1 MSIPVFRRGGRLG
14 WRLALIIL
22 LGIVSTQ
29 AATLILISLARP
41 TEFRLYRQDD
51 IVAEL
56 QRRWPD
62 LLKSRAGDMLLIE
75 PQTPPR
81 HRPPQANDEHAP
93 PGGHRDFLRRLRIGL
108 PDLKAADIALHPPPP
123 PGWLPIEPLRG
134 RPRPVVMGAD
144 GTQSEQPRNWPPD
157 RPPPDRAPQD
167 RPPQDRL
174 PQDRP
179 PGPPPND
186 LIPANFAVDIKLPD
200 GKWVLV
206 RAKQGEATGGMGSP
220 WLLMTVWLAAMAGI
234 IALLAMLA
242 SRHLIRPLGSI
253 ADAAAVWRAEI
264 EPKPLAEAGPSEFRA
279 IAGAFNAMREKIHR
293 FVRDRT
299 EMVVAL
305 SHDLRTPLTRL
316 RLRTEYVEDA
326 EQRQRF
332 RDDLQFMERIVEQLL
347 SFAAFEKQEEAME
360 RVDIAALLQTLCDDR
375 VDAGATIEY
384 EGPRRCVLRCRP
396 TAIHRT
402 FMNLIENAAKYS
414 DYSLVHLREGENDVV
429 VTVADSGPGIPE
441 AELEAVLR
449 PFYRVDTARA
459 PDTGGLGMGLHVANR
474 VVQDHGGRLILRN
487 RRPRGLEVQVHLPK
501 K

>member
-1 MSIPVFRRGGRLG
+1 MKTPLFGRGGHLG

-29 AATLILISLARP
+29 VATIILISLARP
-41 TEFRLYRQDD
+41 TEFLLYRQDD
-51 IVAEL
+51 IVREL
-56 QRRWPD
+56 QRRWTD
-62 LLKSRAGDMLLIE
+62 LLQQKFDEQKAGDLLLIE
-75 PQTPPR
+75 RLARPMRPLPQ
-81 HRPPQANDEHAP
+81 PQSDAERAP
-93 PGGHRDFLRRLRIGL
+93 GSPGGMMHRDFQRRLRIGL
-108 PDLKAADIALHPPPP
+108 PQLSDADIVMRPPPP
-123 PGWLPIEPLRG
+123 PGWLPLEPLRG
-134 RPRPVVMGAD
+134 RPRPVVMGL
-144 GTQSEQPRNWPPD
+144 GGPEPSQSGMQPG
-157 RPPPDRAPQD
+157 
-167 RPPQDRL
+167 L
-174 PQDRP
+174 P

-186 LIPANFAVDIKLPD
+186 LIPANFAIDLRLPN
-200 GKWVLV
+200 GEWVAV
-206 RAKQGEATGGMGSP
+206 RSKHGEATGGMGP
-220 WLLMTVWLAAMAGI
+220 RWLLVTVWLLVMAAI
-234 IALLAMLA
+234 IALLAALA
-242 SRHLIRPLGSI
+242 SRHLIRPLGRI
-253 ADAAAVWRAEI
+253 AEAAGDWRAEI
-264 EPKPLAEAGPSEFRA
+264 EPKPLPEQGPTEFRA

-332 RDDLQFMERIVEQLL
+332 LDDLRFMERIIEQLL
-347 SFAAFEKQEEAME
+347 SFAAFEKQEETME

-402 FMNLIENAAKYS
+402 LMNLLDNAAKYS
-414 DYSLVHLREGENDVV
+414 DYTLVNLREMSDEVIV
-429 VTVADSGPGIPE
+429 LIADSGPGIPE

-459 PDTGGLGMGLHVANR
+459 QDTGGLGMGLHVANR
-474 VVQDHGGRLILRN
+474 VVQDHGGKLILRN
-487 RRPRGLEVQVHLPK
+487 RHAPDGPSSGLEVEVHLPRQ
-501 K
+501 